1 MRRCAMWE
9 KRWAFLTKET
19 RNFND
24 VYADVGPSSSI
35 RQFVGKR
42 KLGCLKHVARRS
54 EEAPGLAVPPFGSR
68 LGFGE
73 RRSGEG
79 ADWLT
84 DLRRGLSPSCTATA
98 HLMADISGAPEMLSK
113 MLDVFWE
120 GEKLV
125 SLVTSGHVSR
135 ETQRPQV
142 EKLA

>member
-9 KRWAFLTKET
+9 KRWAFLTKGT

-42 KLGCLKHVARRS
+42 KLGCLKHVARRR

-79 ADWLT
+79 GGLADRSSERAQPFLHCYRAL
-84 DLRRGLSPSCTATA
+84 DGRHLRGAGNVVKDVRRFLGGREVGVIG
-98 HLMADISGAPEMLSK
+98 DIRTCLQ
-113 MLDVFWE
+113 
-120 GEKLV
+120 
-125 SLVTSGHVSR
+125 